1 MDMTTESCRRF
12 VEVLASSAAAPGG
25 GGAAALVGAVGAALG
40 NMSGSLTVGKPR
52 FAAVDQELRELMQVC
67 TDLQEQLL
75 NQVGADAQGFLPL
88 VEAYSLPKDHP
99 NRDAILE
106 RAKVS
111 ACAVPMKIME
121 LSARALECIA
131 VFAEKC
137 SRIVVSDAACGAVC
151 CKAALQAASLNIFVN
166 TKSMKDREAA
176 EFLNTR
182 TRDLLD
188 RYCALADAVF
198 ASVTA
203 ELVPEKEQ

>member
-12 VEVLASSAAAPGG
+12 VEVLASSAATPGG

-40 NMSGSLTVGKPR
+40 NMSGALTVGKPR
-52 FAAVDQELRELMQVC
+52 FAAVDQELRELMRQC

-99 NRDAILE
+99 DRDTILE
-106 RAKVS
+106 RTKVS
-111 ACAVPMKIME
+111 ACAVPMKIMD

-166 TKSMKDREAA
+166 TKSMKDREVA
-176 EFLNTR
+176 EYLNAR

-203 ELVPEKEQ
+203 ELVPEKDQ